1 MKVGPLFVI
10 ISNGRPNLEKMLFSR
25 KEITRS
31 SVEFLSGIASAHFVK
46 YFVVVKIKTCH
57 AEYGVFIGPIKSNPH
72 FEKGKSG
79 RTSCKGMVERRSFPA
94 KFWHLSQD
102 LEKT

>member
-1 MKVGPLFVI
+1 MKAGPLSII

-25 KEITRS
+25 KEITWS
-31 SVEFLSGIASAHFVK
+31 FVECLSGTASAHFVE

-79 RTSCKGMVERRSFPA
+79 RTSCNGMDERHSFPA
-94 KFWHLSQD
+94 NFWHLSQD